1 MGPEVLR
8 DKGGF
13 LSPVVRVVPH
23 DGGLAVEK
31 DFSGKNAVTRA
42 FLGPLLVRRED
53 AILRRLEGVPGV
65 PRSLGV
71 AARGRVL
78 RLEYVAGRTLGK
90 FKDGELPDDV
100 FARLEETLAAVHRR
114 GVVHLDLRQ
123 KKNVLVADADRRPWL
138 IDFANAA
145 RVDGASPLRPLAARL
160 RAIDRSGLLKFK
172 ARYFSRL
179 LTPADR
185 AELKRHAKYRR
196 LWIFS
201 PHSRRDRDIV
211 W

>member
-1 MGPEVLR
+1 MTGRVLR

-13 LSPVVRVVPH
+13 LSPVVTLVPRG
-23 DGGLAVEK
+23 DGLAVRK
-31 DFSGKNAVTRA
+31 DFGPRNPVTRGV
-42 FLGPLLVRRED
+42 LGPLLVRREW
-53 AILRRLEGVPGV
+53 AILRRLDGIPGV
-65 PRSLGV
+65 PRAYEV
-71 AARGRVL
+71 ADRGRALV
-78 RLEYVAGRTLGK
+78 LEYVPGRTLGK
-90 FKDGELPDDV
+90 FKDGELPDRV
-100 FARLEETLAAVHRR
+100 YAQLEATLAEVHRR

-145 RVDGASPLRPLAARL
+145 RVDGASPLRSLAEKL

-179 LTPADR
+179 LTAGDR
-185 AELKRHAKYRR
+185 ETLRRHAKYRR
-196 LWIFS
+196 LWVFS
-201 PHSRRDRDIV
+201 PHTVRDRDVV